1 MIAQARFKGRTQN
14 MNNNHNSIIMKKTLI
29 ISLLAA
35 VGALG
40 IGGCASTSDQ
50 TADTTQSGGTNQ
62 PPAKPAKPAK
72 DKRPIEERL
81 TVGMTKDEVIQVA
94 GKPKNTTMNSD
105 GSEIWV
111 YSNTQNAFIPYYTL
125 SGGKFHTVIVTF
137 DTDGKVKSWT
147 TSTTGGY

>member
-1 MIAQARFKGRTQN
+1 
-14 MNNNHNSIIMKKTLI
+14 MKKTLI
-29 ISLLAA
+29 VSLFAA
-35 VGALG
+35 VALG
-40 IGGCASTSDQ
+40 ICGCASTSDQ
-50 TADTTQSGGTNQ
+50 TTDAASASGTNQ

-105 GSEIWV
+105 GSEIWI
-111 YSNTQNAFIPYYTL
+111 YNNNQNAFIPYYTL